1 MLKPLNE
8 RVIVKVKEEVEEKTA
23 SGIVLPSVA
32 KEKPQ
37 IGEVIAVSDATEEF
51 VPSVQVGDNVLFEKF
66 AGNEVTF
73 ESEKYLILKE
83 KDLVAI
89 VE

>member
-8 RVIVKVKEEVEEKTA
+8 RVIIQVKEEEEKTA
-23 SGIVLPSVA
+23 SGIVLPSTA

-37 IGEVIAVSDATEEF
+37 IGEVVAVSEATEDYTPQ
-51 VPSVQVGDNVLFEKF
+51 VKVGDHVIFEKY
-66 AGNEVTF
+66 AMSEVKY
-73 ESEKYLILKE
+73 EGQKYLIVKE
-83 KDLVAI
+83 KDLTAI

>member
-23 SGIVLPSVA
+23 SGIVLPSAA

-73 ESEKYLILKE
+73 EGEKYLILKE
-83 KDLVAI
+83 KDLAAI

>member
-8 RVIVKVKEEVEEKTA
+8 RVIIQVQEEEEKTA
-23 SGIVLPSVA
+23 SGIVLPSAA

-37 IGEVIAVSDATEEF
+37 VGQVVAVADATDDYTPQVKVGDQVIFEKYAVSEIRYE
-51 VPSVQVGDNVLFEKF
+51 GDD
-66 AGNEVTF
+66 
-73 ESEKYLILKE
+73 YLIIKE
-83 KDLVAI
+83 KDLTAV

>member
-1 MLKPLNE
+1 M
-8 RVIVKVKEEVEEKTA
+8 
-23 SGIVLPSVA
+23 PSAA

-73 ESEKYLILKE
+73 EGEKYLILKE
-83 KDLVAI
+83 KDLAAI